1 MIIGFKDME
10 EKELKAFQGGM
21 GALNAKIY
29 TDGQN
34 KILQGRLVPGASV
47 GMHRHET
54 SSEIIF
60 LIQGRAKSI
69 CDGVEELLFKGDCH
83 YCPKGSEH
91 CLINIGE
98 DEVVFYAVVPQQ

>member
-1 MIIGFKDME
+1 MIIKFDEIE

-21 GALNAKIY
+21 YALNAKIY

-34 KILQGRLVPGASV
+34 KILRGRLIPGASV
-47 GMHRHET
+47 GTHRHET

-60 LIQGRAKSI
+60 LLQGQAKSI
-69 CDGVEELLFKGDCH
+69 CDGVEELLCAGDCH

-91 CLINIGE
+91 CLINVGE
-98 DEVVFYAVVPQQ
+98 EEVLFYAVVPQQ